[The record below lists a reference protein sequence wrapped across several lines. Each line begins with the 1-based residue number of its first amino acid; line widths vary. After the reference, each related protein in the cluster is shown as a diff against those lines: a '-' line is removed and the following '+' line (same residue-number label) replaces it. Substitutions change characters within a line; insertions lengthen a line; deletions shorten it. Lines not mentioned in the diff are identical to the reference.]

1 MAEAFR
7 ELLEA
12 EFRPYAELST
22 QQLDQLE
29 THHNLLIQWNKGLNL
44 TRIEGVLDSVRFHYC
59 ESLYLGL
66 KLPAGRLRVADIGS
80 GAGFPGF
87 PIAVLRP
94 DLDVTLIESH
104 QRKSVF
110 LREAARGLANCRV
123 LSLRAE
129 EVSERFD
136 WVVSRAVSPKDVLA
150 SKLAPN
156 YALLIATKDAPIESE
171 IVRSPWGD
179 DRVVSVSRGTF
190 PVKHDT

>member
-7 ELLEA
+7 DLLQA
-12 EFRPYAELST
+12 EFRPHGELST

-29 THHNLLIQWNKGLNL
+29 QHFNLLTQWNKRLNL

-66 KLPAGRLRVADIGS
+66 KLPAGRLRVADVGS

-104 QRKSVF
+104 QRKAVF
-110 LREAARGLANCRV
+110 LREAIRGLGNARV
-123 LSLRAE
+123 LGSRAE
-129 EVSERFD
+129 EVIERFD

-150 SKLAPN
+150 SNQAPN
-156 YALLIATKDAPIESE
+156 YAFLIGEKDAPASF
-171 IVRSPWGD
+171 VTTASPWGQS
-179 DRVVSVSRGTF
+179 RVLAISSST
-190 PVKHDT
+190 